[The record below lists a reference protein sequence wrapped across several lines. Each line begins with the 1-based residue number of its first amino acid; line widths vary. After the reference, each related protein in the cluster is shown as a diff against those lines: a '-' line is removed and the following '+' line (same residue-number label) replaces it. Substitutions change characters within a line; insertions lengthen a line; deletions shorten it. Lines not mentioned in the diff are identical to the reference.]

1 MKLSTFIDM
10 EDDKLSWPRYW
21 MWAQDGSGVCLPT
34 LRKTRLQKQEMIIF
48 PACRY
53 VILSVLYCSP
63 GHEPS
68 ILSQIFCIVFLINH
82 SSVSPGPCQD
92 SVSVSHVSTV
102 ITRTPTRKNL
112 QQNPPLLT
120 AGAPTMMWRM
130 DHSGLHDHTTATALL
145 YMRPLL
151 LRAGE

>member
-1 MKLSTFIDM
+1 MY
-10 EDDKLSWPRYW
+10 RYLCCS
-21 MWAQDGSGVCLPT
+21 Q
-34 LRKTRLQKQEMIIF
+34 
-48 PACRY
+48 
-53 VILSVLYCSP
+53 CSP

-68 ILSQIFCIVFLINH
+68 ILSQSFCIVFLINH

-92 SVSVSHVSTV
+92 SVSASHVSTV

-112 QQNPPLLT
+112 PQNPPLLN

-130 DHSGLHDHTTATALL
+130 EHSGLHDHTAATALL